1 MDDTTRSTERF
12 GPDYTSSK
20 ETSDLVKGA
29 TDGRTASH
37 ENNGRPSLRCIAAT
51 EDFTC
56 YEERFANRLQEILDG
71 LAGAEDSTPETQ
83 PAATQTTHTNCLTTR
98 SGKSY
103 PSRLN

>member
-1 MDDTTRSTERF
+1 MTPQEALRDLDRITQLARKRAISSRAQQTA
-12 GPDYTSSK
+12 GP
-20 ETSDLVKGA
+20 
-29 TDGRTASH
+29 ASH
-37 ENNGRPSLRCIAAT
+37 ANNGRASLRCIAAT

-56 YEERFANRLQEILDG
+56 YEERFAARLQQILDG

-83 PAATQTTHTNCLTTR
+83 SAATQTTHTNCLTTR

>member
-1 MDDTTRSTERF
+1 MTPQEALRDLDRITQLARKRAI
-12 GPDYTSSK
+12 SSRAQQ
-20 ETSDLVKGA
+20 TAGL
-29 TDGRTASH
+29 ASH
-37 ENNGRPSLRCIAAT
+37 ANNGRPSLRCIAAT

-56 YEERFANRLQEILDG
+56 YEERFAARLQQILDG